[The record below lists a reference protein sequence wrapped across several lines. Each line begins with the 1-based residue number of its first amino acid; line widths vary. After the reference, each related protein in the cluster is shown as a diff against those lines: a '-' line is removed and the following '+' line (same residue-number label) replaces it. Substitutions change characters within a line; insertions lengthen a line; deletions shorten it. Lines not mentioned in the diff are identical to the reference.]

1 MRLPT
6 HPLCAVAAFA
16 VVFGPLRLAPSSP
29 QLQET
34 MFTDLERARLVQWW
48 DDPERLR
55 SEPRYSDGKTG
66 PWAARATVD
75 GSIWHFKYGS
85 AVSGARK
92 LPPTQTAT
100 AEDSG
105 STAGWERWLVAR
117 LARDWHRAE
126 RDAAQANASLPGAP
140 PVPEPTPAPPAPGP
154 IPPSL
159 LKACGNPPSFAQA
172 VVPLRHRV
180 RLDNPDDEY
189 VLTDNVKVK
198 ERFAYYRFSQG
209 VVSYGPSLAELP
221 QDILAKRFEKGGF
234 TESQGRVFAAVSR
247 SEGGFETVQTY
258 DTGCVSVGFIQFIT
272 HKDGKH
278 SLSAV
283 LQRQKTDF
291 PDAFEADFRRY
302 GVDVQTDN
310 TIVVVDPSTG
320 AELVGA
326 DAVAKIGEDKRLVAV
341 FQRAGRHSEAFQI
354 TQIRTAFERYWPGQT
369 RFDVTGKDGVRIVGA
384 VSDIIR
390 SEAGMATLVDRKVNT
405 GNLGPFAEVVARIA
419 REKDCRDL
427 DDLRSHERAIVLAL
441 GYREHYLAHPK
452 LSQPAGGEQTAGADQ
467 SRRGRRAQESP
478 RNAAAERVSDLPS
491 HGTTGRARRGR

>member
-6 HPLCAVAAFA
+6 HPLCAVAAVA
-16 VVFGPLRLAPSSP
+16 VVFGPLRPAPAP
-29 QLQET
+29 HRGQESL
-34 MFTDLERARLVQWW
+34 FTDVERTRLVQWW
-48 DDPERLR
+48 DDPERFR
-55 SEPRYSDGKTG
+55 SEPRASDGKTG
-66 PWAARATVD
+66 PWAARATAD

-92 LPPTQTAT
+92 VPPGKTVV
-100 AEDSG
+100 AEDNG
-105 STAGWERWLVAR
+105 ATEGWERWLTAR

-126 RDAAQANASLPGAP
+126 QEAALANASLPGAP
-140 PVPEPTPAPPAPGP
+140 PSLPASPLPPSPGP
-154 IPPSL
+154 IPATL
-159 LKACGNPPSFAQA
+159 LKACGNPPPFAQA

-189 VLTDNVKVK
+189 IFNDNVKVG

-209 VVSYGPSLAELP
+209 VVSYGTKLENMPE
-221 QDILAKRFEKGGF
+221 DILAQRFEKGGF
-234 TESQGRVFAAVSR
+234 TPSQRRIFAAVSR
-247 SEGGFETVQTY
+247 SEGGFDTVQTY

-302 GVDVQTDN
+302 GVDVHPDN
-310 TIVVVDPSTG
+310 SIVVVDPSTG
-320 AELVGA
+320 AELSGP
-326 DAVAKIGEDKRLVAV
+326 DAVLKIVEDKRLVAV

-369 RFDVTGKDGVRIVGA
+369 RFDVVGKDGVRISGTIA
-384 VSDIIR
+384 DIIR

-405 GNLGPFAEVVARIA
+405 GNLGSFADVVARVA
-419 REKDCRDL
+419 REKDCRSL
-427 DDLRSHERAIVLAL
+427 EDLRSHERRIVSAL
-441 GYREHYLAHPK
+441 EYRVNYLANPK
-452 LSQPAGGEQTAGADQ
+452 LSQPDGGEQAARSRSAHPGAF
-467 SRRGRRAQESP
+467 
-478 RNAAAERVSDLPS
+478 AERGSDLPS
-491 HGTTGRARRGR
+491 HGTTGRSRRQ